1 MYDHARYS
9 VSPQVIERHT
19 EAWRMIAAQGPFWSG
34 AARVQMVA
42 EARTAMTCE
51 LCVARLAALSPFAVQ
66 GEHDRPEDS
75 TGFELPPALIDMI
88 HRLRT
93 DPGRYTRT
101 VFDNVL
107 AASISREQYVEA
119 VGVVNTSV
127 MVDTMHSSLGLP
139 LPELPTPEAGEPTG
153 QPSPDVV
160 DAGAWVPLTRAD
172 DRTATVSGLPAAA
185 NIARSM
191 GCVPAAV
198 ALFFT
203 AFRGHY
209 ALRDIPLAV
218 TQPQAEF
225 IASRVSAL
233 NQCFY

>member
-1 MYDHARYS
+1 MYEDTHYP
-9 VSPQVIERHT
+9 VSAEVIERHGET
-19 EAWRMIAAQGPFWSG
+19 WRLIATPGAFWSG
-34 AARVQMVA
+34 AERVQMVA
-42 EARTAMTCE
+42 EARSATECV
-51 LCVARLAALSPFAVQ
+51 LCRRRKAALSPFTVD
-66 GEHDRPEDS
+66 GEHDAVSD
-75 TGFELPPALIDMI
+75 LPAVLIDMI

-101 VFDNVL
+101 VFAGVL
-107 AASISREQYVEA
+107 AAGISRERYIEA
-119 VGVVNTSV
+119 VSVVNAAV
-127 MVDTMHSSLGLP
+127 IVDTMHAALGLP
-139 LPELPTPEAGEPTG
+139 LPDLPTPEPGPPTG
-153 QPSPDVV
+153 QPAPEVV

-172 DRTATVSGLPAAA
+172 DRTATVTGLPGAP

-191 GCVPAAV
+191 GCVPSAV

-218 TQPQAEF
+218 SQPQAEF

>member
-1 MYDHARYS
+1 MYEDTHYP
-9 VSPQVIERHT
+9 VSPQVVERHG
-19 EAWRMIAAQGPFWSG
+19 EAWRLIAAAGAFWSG
-34 AARVQMVA
+34 EERVRMVA
-42 EARTAMTCE
+42 EARAATACLLCE
-51 LCVARLAALSPFAVQ
+51 RRQAALSPFAAD
-66 GEHDRPEDS
+66 GEHDTASD
-75 TGFELPPALIDMI
+75 LPAVLIDMI

-101 VFDNVL
+101 VFDGVL
-107 AASISREQYVEA
+107 AAGISRERYIEA
-119 VGVVNTSV
+119 VSVVNAAV
-127 MVDTMHSSLGLP
+127 IVDTMHAALGLP
-139 LPELPTPEAGEPTG
+139 LPDLPTPEPGSPTG
-153 QPSPDVV
+153 QQVPDVV
-160 DAGAWVPLTRAD
+160 DDGAWVPLTRVD
-172 DRTATVSGLPAAA
+172 DRTATVTGLPGAP

-209 ALRDIPLAV
+209 ALRDIPLSV
-218 TQPQAEF
+218 SQPQAEF